1 MCYLAAMPNLLR
13 APLLL
18 ILLAGPTWADIYK
31 HVDAQGNITFTNTPI
46 QGAQRIFIEHGNPAA
61 RPAAKA
67 KSSESVPRI
76 TAPSPSAFPR
86 VEARAQK
93 ERDVNRR
100 RILQDELAAEQRLLT
115 ERKKELA
122 DAETNRST
130 EEKTNPQKYLERI
143 GRLRENLQL
152 HEKNIAALQT
162 ELGKIH

>member
-1 MCYLAAMPNLLR
+1 MPMLKPHF

-18 ILLAGPTWADIYK
+18 TLLICPAWADIYK
-31 HVDAQGNITFTNTPI
+31 HVDEHGNITFTNTPI
-46 QGAQRIFIEHGNPAA
+46 KGAQRVIIESGYPAP

-67 KSSESVPRI
+67 KSGESTPRI
-76 TAPSPSAFPR
+76 SPPSPATFPR
-86 VEARAQK
+86 VDAGAQK

-100 RILQDELAAEQRLLT
+100 TILQDELAAEQRLLV

-122 DAETNRST
+122 DAEINRSA
-130 EEKTNPQKYLERI
+130 EEKTNPQKYVERI

-162 ELGKIH
+162 ELGKIR